1 MGRSTCL
8 DLGNTRSSVASTKTT
23 EQAQMWNFLR
33 GLLNSSRSAPEQSF
47 VIKPIARAVTS
58 TPGDRNVQGNYKKA
72 PTNLLRKRQKAS
84 ADDSYD
90 NAYTTWNN

>member
-1 MGRSTCL
+1 
-8 DLGNTRSSVASTKTT
+8 
-23 EQAQMWNFLR
+23 MWNFLR
-33 GLLNSSRSAPEQSF
+33 GLLNSSRSAPEQAF
-47 VIKPIARAVTS
+47 VIRPVARAVTS

-90 NAYTTWNN
+90 NAYTTWNK